1 MIDVSDGLSIDLHRM
16 MDASN
21 TGSLLTASD
30 IPIHDDVST
39 EQPSQEQL
47 DAAMSD
53 GEDFELLIA
62 LPPESVE
69 AARLLVESSGEPSL
83 TVIGTVTDE
92 PGCRVID
99 AVGDVSDLSVSGW
112 QHG

>member
-16 MDASN
+16 MDASK
-21 TGSLLTASD
+21 TGSLLAASD
-30 IPIHDDVST
+30 IPIHDDVLP
-39 EQPSQEQL
+39 EKPSQEQL
-47 DAAMSD
+47 NAAMSD

-69 AARLLVESSGEPSL
+69 AARLLVESSGESPL
-83 TVIGTVTDE
+83 TVIGTVTNE
-92 PGCRVID
+92 PGCHVID